1 VAAAA
6 SITQQNNLV
15 AESADNVAAD
25 ASIPTTGNVQPDSRY
40 VLSSTQVVLESVTG
54 QITPNLVLPN
64 DWFIGEGIGRRSKT
78 SLAQNQKH

>member
-25 ASIPTTGNVQPDSRY
+25 ASIPTVGNVQPDSRN
-40 VLSSTQVVLESVTG
+40 VLSSTEDVLEFT
-54 QITPNLVLPN
+54 TCY
-64 DWFIGEGIGRRSKT
+64 
-78 SLAQNQKH
+78 